1 LLFREAIFP
10 VKPDGSRE
18 VPLPVCT
25 DSDDTV
31 ALNLSLLS
39 CIIKKMNLLYS
50 YHEAKILSKSFFF
63 AVFNSHAFH
72 RCTSPAVVTTV
83 KIESGQAALLPWQPA
98 LEPYHSIGTS
108 FLLV

>member
-10 VKPDGSRE
+10 VEPDGSRE
-18 VPLPVCT
+18 VPLPVYT

-39 CIIKKMNLLYS
+39 CIIKKTIYYTVIMKLKFCQNL
-50 YHEAKILSKSFFF
+50 SFV
-63 AVFNSHAFH
+63 AIFNSHAFR
-72 RCTSPAVVTTV
+72 RCTSPAVMTTV
-83 KIESGQAALLPWQPA
+83 KIESGQAALSPWQPA